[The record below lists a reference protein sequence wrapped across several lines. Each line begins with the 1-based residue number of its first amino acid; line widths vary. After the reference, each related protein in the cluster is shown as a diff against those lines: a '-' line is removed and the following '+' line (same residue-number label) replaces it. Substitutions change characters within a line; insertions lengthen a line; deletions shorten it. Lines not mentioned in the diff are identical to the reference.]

1 MALQP
6 PPELPMLEHSVDDT
20 IVAVST
26 PPGNGGIGIVRLSG
40 REALPIARRIFRPKK
55 RESGEYPERRAV
67 FGELFDFRRKETLD
81 EAFLIF
87 FKSPRSYTRQD
98 IVEISVHGSPAVL
111 EEAIKLA
118 VKAGARP
125 ARSGEFTLRAFLSG
139 RIDFLQAEAV
149 NDLIQASTLE
159 GARLTSRQ
167 VRGGL
172 TGKVGRLRETLIELL
187 ADVDASFEFP
197 DDGLAISAVTIR
209 HRLAALVPWLDR
221 LIESYEAGKALLEGV
236 TVAIVGRTNVGKS
249 TLFNALLD
257 EPRAIVAARGGT
269 TRDFIREKL
278 PIRNSVFNLIDM
290 AGFGLPASSVEA
302 EGMRRGRAVA
312 GGADGILFVFD
323 RSRAEATADL
333 ALVEEFER
341 KKAILVFNK
350 SDKPAKIAIERV
362 RERRKNTPFVEISAR
377 NGDNISALRELLY
390 EEFSPRRADDE
401 DIILH
406 LRQKTILEEI
416 LSGVKKALALFEGV
430 WQPELLAEELRH
442 TLPSIGRLTGEVRT
456 DEVLESI
463 FGRFCIGK

>member
-1 MALQP
+1 
-6 PPELPMLEHSVDDT
+6 MLEHGTDDT

-26 PPGNGGIGIVRLSG
+26 PPGNGGIGIIRLSG
-40 REALPIARRIFRPKK
+40 RKALPIARRIFRPKK
-55 RESGEYPERRAV
+55 RGSSEYPERQAV
-67 FGELFDFRRKETLD
+67 FGELYDSRRKETLD

-98 IVEISVHGSPAVL
+98 VVEISLHGSPAVL
-111 EEAIKLA
+111 EEAIKMA

-159 GARLTSRQ
+159 GARLASRQ
-167 VRGGL
+167 ARGGL
-172 TGKVGRLRETLIELL
+172 TEKVGRLREALIELL
-187 ADVDASFEFP
+187 ADVEASFEFP
-197 DDGLAISAVTIR
+197 DDGLAVPAETIR
-209 HRLAALVPWLDR
+209 HRLAALVPWLER
-221 LIESYEAGKALLEGV
+221 LVESYEAGKALGEGV

-269 TRDFIREKL
+269 TRDFLREKTA
-278 PIRNSVFNLIDM
+278 IKNSIFNLVDM
-290 AGFGLPASSVEA
+290 AGLGSPDSSIEA
-302 EGMRRGRAVA
+302 EGMRRGRDAA
-312 GGADGILFVFD
+312 GGADGIMFVFD
-323 RSRAEATADL
+323 RSRAESTADL
-333 ALVEEFER
+333 DLAEEFKG

-362 RERRKNTPFVEISAR
+362 RERRKNAPFVEISAR
-377 NGDNISALRELLY
+377 NGDNVPALRELIY
-390 EEFSPRRADDE
+390 EEFSSRRAADE
-401 DIILH
+401 DVILH
-406 LRQKTILEEI
+406 LRQKMILEEI
-416 LSGVKKALALFEGV
+416 LSGVKKALALFEGEL
-430 WQPELLAEELRH
+430 QPELLAEELRR

-456 DEVLESI
+456 DEVLDSI